1 MVNLVFLVIV
11 AIMLAPIAIFHSK
24 VSETGIITI
33 PIILF
38 EAIYLGSAI
47 LASIWL
53 TGTIITLVVGL

>member
-24 VSETGIITI
+24 VSETNAITI

-38 EAIYLGSAI
+38 EVIYLGSAI
-47 LASIWL
+47 LASVWL
-53 TGTIITLVVGL
+53 TGTIITLVIGL

>member
-11 AIMLAPIAIFHSK
+11 AIMLAPIAIFNSK
-24 VSETGIITI
+24 VSETGAITI

-38 EAIYLGSAI
+38 EVIYLGSAI
-47 LASIWL
+47 LASVWL

>member
-11 AIMLAPIAIFHSK
+11 TIMLVPIAIFHSK
-24 VSETGIITI
+24 VLETGTITM

-38 EAIYLGSAI
+38 EVIYLSSTI